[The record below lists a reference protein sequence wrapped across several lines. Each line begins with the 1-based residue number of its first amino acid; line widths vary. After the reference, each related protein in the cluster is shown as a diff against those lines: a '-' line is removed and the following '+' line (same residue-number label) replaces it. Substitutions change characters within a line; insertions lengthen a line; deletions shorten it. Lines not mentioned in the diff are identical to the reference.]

1 MTLISDENPFT
12 FYTEVTPPPLP
23 GGLEVTG
30 FENRFRTHC
39 SSGFAKSF
47 FLATKLQWISK
58 EPGTRWERLFK
69 VILHRTLLLTRI
81 LWSALDLSVHPPTST
96 RQCYDP
102 KRTRFHQFCSKF
114 NIDWGGR
121 EEVPSFTNITR
132 KVPTLLMSIV
142 EFLAR
147 WTEKL
152 SDCVLYCLPHLF
164 DLPAVQ

>member
-12 FYTEVTPPPLP
+12 FYTEVTPPPLS
-23 GGLEVTG
+23 GGLEVTRG

-47 FLATKLQWISK
+47 FLATELQWIST
-58 EPGTRWERLFK
+58 EPGTRWKRLFQ
-69 VILHRTLLLTRI
+69 VILHRTLLSTRI
-81 LWSALDLSVHPPTST
+81 LWSALNSSLHPPLPPDSVMTPNGLIST
-96 RQCYDP
+96 
-102 KRTRFHQFCSKF
+102 HL
-114 NIDWGGR
+114 NIVWGGR
-121 EEVPSFTNITR
+121 GEVSSFTNITR